1 MLDTAPIA
9 MSPPMV
15 MLRTVVTTEIP
26 VALASLPPH
35 QRPPVVAL
43 DAGALLPSL
52 DHEVRHGVSAVAS
65 ARVMNHFFMLGPP
78 QR

>member
-1 MLDTAPIA
+1 MLDTAPIP

-35 QRPPVVAL
+35 QRPPIVAL